1 MAKEWISRDAVLAH
15 LDMVVVLDH
24 YQLIKGNAHVGTTG
38 FRIHCPFHEDDRP
51 SCSINTESKVFNC
64 FACGEQGNV
73 FDLIAGVEGFDP
85 KGEFRS
91 VLETAVTILGHNPT
105 PKRGTR
111 KQEAKKKDQAKP
123 ASDTDQGYPA
133 ESKLSKKKTKA
144 KKRSKVKSR
153 VDDKSLDLEPNRVLE
168 GPAFPLKLSLDNPW
182 LKRHLD
188 QLGVSQEAASR
199 FGVGYE
205 TRSNALMAGRVCFPV
220 HNRNG
225 ELVAYSGRW
234 AGDPNEDGLFIDDK
248 GQDHPKYKLPKGFQK
263 QLELFN
269 LHRVA
274 RQFEQDQPNTRTL
287 VLVEGFWSCLRLS
300 FLNLFSCNGILS
312 GNGPSGIPCIAM
324 MGKTL
329 SRAQIRLLED
339 LKIDQI
345 MLMLDG
351 DEPGRSA
358 SEVLVQD
365 LSSRFYVRNAD
376 LEEAQMPDEMSD
388 EALLEIVHRSGLASI
403 TSSKGV
409 IALNEID
416 QTGKEVPNLPANCPD
431 RFEPYSITASASWS

>member
-1 MAKEWISRDAVLAH
+1 MAKQWISRDAVLAH
-15 LDMVVVLDH
+15 LDMVAVLDH
-24 YQLIKGNAHVGTTG
+24 YQLIKGNAHVGNTS

-73 FDLIAGVEGFDP
+73 FDLIAGVEGLDP
-85 KGEFRS
+85 KSQFRK

-111 KQEAKKKDQAKP
+111 KQEVKKEDQSKP
-123 ASDTDQGYPA
+123 ASDTDPGKSA
-133 ESKLSKKKTKA
+133 KSKRPKKKIKA

-168 GPAFPLKLSLDNPW
+168 SPAFPLKLSLDNPW
-182 LKRHLD
+182 LKQRLD
-188 QLGVSQEAASR
+188 QLGVSQEFASQ
-199 FGVGYE
+199 FGIGYE

-248 GQDHPKYKLPKGFQK
+248 GQGQPKYKLPKGFQK

-269 LHRVA
+269 FHRVA
-274 RQFEQDQPNTRTL
+274 DQFEEIQTHTRTL

-300 FLNLFSCNGILS
+300 FLNPFSSNGTS
-312 GNGPSGIPCIAM
+312 SDDDPSGIPCIAL

-329 SRAQIRLLED
+329 SRAQIKLLED

-351 DEPGRSA
+351 DEAGKSA
-358 SEVLVQD
+358 SETLVQD

-376 LEEAQMPDEMSD
+376 LEEGQMPDELSN
-388 EALLEIVHRSGLASI
+388 EALLGILHRSGLGLSASN
-403 TSSKGV
+403 KGA
-409 IALNEID
+409 IDLEEID
-416 QTGKEVPNLPANCPD
+416 KPEKEVPNFPLNGSD
-431 RFEPYSITASASWS
+431 RFEPYSITARASWS

>member
-15 LDMVVVLDH
+15 LDMVAVLDH
-24 YQLIKGNAHVGTTG
+24 YQLIKGNAHAGNTS

-73 FDLIAGVEGFDP
+73 FDLIAGLEGFDP
-85 KGEFRS
+85 KSEFRR
-91 VLETAVTILGHNPT
+91 VLETAIAIIGHNPT

-111 KQEAKKKDQAKP
+111 KQEVKKEDQDKPPAYTDPGKP
-123 ASDTDQGYPA
+123 AK
-133 ESKLSKKKTKA
+133 SKLSKKKTKA

-153 VDDKSLDLEPNRVLE
+153 VNDKSLGLEPNRVLE

-182 LKRHLD
+182 LKQRLD

-199 FGVGYE
+199 FGIGYE

-234 AGDPNEDGLFIDDK
+234 AGDPNEDGVFIDDK
-248 GQDHPKYKLPKGFQK
+248 GQDQPKYKLPKGFQK

-274 RQFEQDQPNTRTL
+274 HQFEEDQPITRTL

-300 FLNLFSCNGILS
+300 LLNPFPSS
-312 GNGPSGIPCIAM
+312 GTSSEQGPLGTPCIAL

-339 LKIDQI
+339 LQIDQI

-358 SEVLVQD
+358 SEALVQD

-376 LEEAQMPDEMSD
+376 LEEGQMPDEMSD
-388 EALLEIVHRSGLASI
+388 KALLEIVQQCGLVSVASN
-403 TSSKGV
+403 KGA
-409 IALNEID
+409 INLEEID
-416 QTGKEVPNLPANCPD
+416 KPAKEVPKLPLNGSD